1 MLSSAFDKAK
11 SFAENFSKNYHLKD
25 LGITLPAFPS
35 GTYLK
40 LHISVI
46 HKMAKKFMTNPD
58 SAMAS
63 GPDCIPV
70 VVLKTSEPELS

>member
-11 SFAENFSKNYHLKD
+11 SFAKNFSENYHLND

-46 HKMAKKFMTNPD
+46 DKMVEKFITNPD

-63 GPDCIPV
+63 GPDCIPA